1 LIHISLLMKNCIL
14 LSLIFLSVFA
24 ETVSGQSVN
33 TYDTAQLK
41 GYDNNLN
48 YNSQRIIQ
56 SMNEDKSPAELAED
70 YYNMAM
76 ELAKAGELAKAETY
90 MLKAIELASQKKGN
104 KRLNVY
110 YRELARIQ
118 ESLKKYKSASGNYQK
133 ASETADDK
141 TQKQVNSNDARRV
154 QSKSNPEDELLYLQQ
169 NAQLLTNT
177 YDSAAQSEIYV
188 QMANVNKEMNQPEQA
203 IVNYSNA
210 LNMLDS
216 NSAEYAQVK
225 SNIADIMV
233 QTNKYDEAIRIQTEV
248 VEQSYRTGDVKAQ
261 IQQIRK
267 LSNLY
272 FVQNSDA
279 EGLKLLQEAYQL
291 AMASGDLKEAKSS
304 LEMLIVY
311 HQKKNNTVQ
320 ILKLYSDFLNN
331 LDTLIARDKSLID
344 VKLFEYNEERIEEL
358 EKEKSFQAQL
368 IKKTRR
374 YNIMLFSSVVLLLL
388 LLLLLVR
395 GWYSIRRRNKRI
407 ALQSLRREM
416 NPHFIFNSLN
426 SINQFIAEN
435 NELEANKYLSA
446 YSNLMR
452 RMMENSNKD
461 YIPLSDETEQ
471 IRQYLELEK
480 LRFGDKFDFEI
491 IIDPTIDPDSEKIPN
506 MLIQPNLEN
515 AVWHGLRYRDSKG
528 MLSVS
533 FKKGVRQNTV
543 IIEDNGIG
551 IEKSKT
557 LKTENQKKHSSRG
570 QMNVQERIRLLNEL
584 YHSDISC
591 EVEEKKLPDTGV
603 TVKIRW

>member
-1 LIHISLLMKNCIL
+1 MIQISLSMKTCIFF
-14 LSLIFLSVFA
+14 SLIFLSVFV
-24 ETVSGQSVN
+24 ETISGQSVN
-33 TYDTAQLK
+33 TYDTAQFK
-41 GYDNNLN
+41 GNDNNLN

-56 SMNEDKSPAELAED
+56 SMNENKSPAELAED
-70 YYNMAM
+70 YFNMAM

-118 ESLKKYKSASGNYQK
+118 ESLKKYKAALGNYQK
-133 ASETADDK
+133 ASETSDDK

-154 QSKSNPEDELLYLQQ
+154 QNKASPEDELLYLQQ

-177 YDSAAQSEIYV
+177 YDSAAQSDIYV

-216 NSAEYAQVK
+216 NSVEYAVVK

-248 VEQSYRTGDVKAQ
+248 VEQSYRTGNVKTQ

-272 FVQNSDA
+272 FASEEDVQ
-279 EGLKLLQEAYQL
+279 GLKLLQEAYQL
-291 AMASGDLKEAKSS
+291 AVSSGDLKEAKTS
-304 LEMLIVY
+304 LEMLVNY
-311 HQKKNNTVQ
+311 HQRKNNTAR
-320 ILKLYSDFLNN
+320 ILALYSDFLNN

-344 VKLFEYNEERIEEL
+344 VKLFQVNEERIEEL

-374 YNIMLFSSVVLLLL
+374 YNLMLISSVLMLMIF
-388 LLLLLVR
+388 LLLLVR

-471 IRQYLELEK
+471 IRKYLELEK
-480 LRFGDKFDFEI
+480 LRFSDKFDFEI
-491 IIDPTIDPDSEKIPN
+491 IIDPSIDPDFEKIPN

-584 YHSDISC
+584 YHSNISC
-591 EVEEKKLPDTGV
+591 EVEEKKYPDTGV